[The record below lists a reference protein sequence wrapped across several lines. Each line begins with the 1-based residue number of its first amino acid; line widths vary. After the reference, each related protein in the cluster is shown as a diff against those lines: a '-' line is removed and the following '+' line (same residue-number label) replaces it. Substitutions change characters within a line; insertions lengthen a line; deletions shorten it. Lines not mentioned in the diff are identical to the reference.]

1 MYGVSPQ
8 LAINALGSGSG
19 CLIEFGNRCW
29 RCIMNLFECFEIDLT
44 MFAEYKKRRQI
55 KKAEKALTRLG
66 LSLANCQTEVEKI
79 KAEKEKVLLQKELSR
94 THGDLED
101 LETYVNELTA
111 FLPLPFCTINPAGI
125 VINTNAALENLSG
138 YQSGE
143 ITGKILDELLFKE
156 KTLEQFLST
165 LEEKERFAKSAD
177 MTLFSKEGQEV
188 DVNVTASR
196 RYGREENFIGFF
208 LGFSDITELK
218 DFQEKLEEQ
227 VELRTNTLN
236 ERTKELEK
244 SESAL
249 SKSLH
254 DVQEEKENLQKEKNK
269 TLSII
274 NNFSDG
280 LIYIEKDETINL
292 ANPKFTSF
300 FGIAPE
306 QITGSS
312 LNDFKDH
319 SSLGPLVYLLTSEQ
333 EVFRQEI
340 ELPSDLVLEITATD
354 IIHQEEKFGTLVIA
368 HDVTRER
375 MIEKMK
381 TEFISVAAHQ
391 MRTPLA
397 ATKWSLEI
405 LKENKVGE
413 LNEEQQLLVGKGYT
427 STVRMIKLVNS
438 MLNADNIHSGAM
450 DYTFADVDFSG
461 IIQKTIAEIKG
472 LAEKRNIKLDFSQ
485 KDQKIIT
492 RADEEKMQIVFQNL
506 IDNAVK
512 YTSPGG
518 SVNVNCEEIEKD
530 YVFSV
535 KDTGIGIPLHEQ
547 TKMFKKFVRAE
558 NAVKLE
564 TDGSGLGLFISK
576 KIVEDHGGEIW
587 FKSVENH
594 GTTFF
599 FTVPKQEKIEE
610 KQSSER

>member
-1 MYGVSPQ
+1 
-8 LAINALGSGSG
+8 
-19 CLIEFGNRCW
+19 
-29 RCIMNLFECFEIDLT
+29 
-44 MFAEYKKRRQI
+44 MFAEYKKKRQI

-66 LSLANCQTEVEKI
+66 LSLANCQTEVEKV
-79 KAEKEKVLLQKELSR
+79 KAEKEKASLQKEFLR
-94 THGDLED
+94 TREDLKD

-125 VINTNAALENLSG
+125 VINTNVALENLSG
-138 YQSGE
+138 YQVGE
-143 ITGKILDELLFKE
+143 ITGKILDDLLFKG
-156 KTLEQFLST
+156 KSLEQFLYT
-165 LEEKERFAKSAD
+165 LKEKERFAKSTD
-177 MTLFSKEGQEV
+177 MTLFRKDGREI
-188 DVNVTASR
+188 DINVTASR
-196 RYGREENFIGFF
+196 RYDREENFIGFF

-218 DFQEKLEEQ
+218 DFQERLEEQ

-236 ERTKELEK
+236 RRTEELER
-244 SESAL
+244 SEKAL
-249 SKSLH
+249 SQSLH
-254 DVQEEKENLQKEKNK
+254 DVQNEKDNLQKEKNK

-280 LIYIEKDETINL
+280 LIYIEKDQTINL

-300 FGIAPE
+300 FGITPE
-306 QITGSS
+306 QLTGSP

-319 SSLGPLVYLLTSEQ
+319 SSLGPLVYLLTSEE
-333 EVFRQEI
+333 EVFRQEL
-340 ELPSDLVLEITATD
+340 ELPSELVLEITATD
-354 IIHQEEKFGTLVIA
+354 IVHQEEKVGSIVIA

-375 MIEKMK
+375 MLEKMK

-397 ATKWSLEI
+397 ATKWSLEL

-413 LNEEQQLLVGKGYT
+413 LNEEQQLLVSKGYT
-427 STVRMIKLVNS
+427 SATRMIKLVNS
-438 MLNADNIHSGAM
+438 MLSADNIHSGAM
-450 DYTFADVDFSG
+450 DYTFAKVNFSD
-461 IIQKTIAEIKG
+461 IIQKTITEIQG
-472 LAEKRNIKLDFSQ
+472 LAEKRNIRLDFAQ
-485 KDQKIIT
+485 KGQEIIT

-512 YTSPGG
+512 YTPPGG
-518 SVNVNCEEIEKD
+518 SVSVNCEEREKD

-599 FTVPKQEKIEE
+599 FTVPKQEKAEE
-610 KQSSER
+610 GQK